1 METASQLWKEG
12 NVIYQMKR
20 AILEVLNPMI
30 AISVCFILLTGAAAG
45 SDAGIEGNWM
55 GKLGELRVVFRI
67 AVNADGTYTAFTD
80 SPDQDAFD
88 IPVSKVVFEDGNVR
102 LEVNSLSVVYE
113 GKLIDDSTIEGALKP
128 QGGSLP
134 LTLKRVKEVPGR
146 KYLRPQEPK
155 KPYPYREEEVVYENK
170 EAGVKLAGTLTL
182 PPSGG
187 PFPAALLIPAT
198 GPNDRDELIWGHRVF
213 LVLADHLTRQGIAV
227 LRVDDRGV
235 GGSTGDSS
243 TVTIESSADD
253 ALAGVQYLR
262 TRSEISPDRIGLIGH
277 SYGGIVA
284 PLAAQ
289 SPDVAYIVLMA
300 GVGTSLDEAI
310 HLQTEAYYSL
320 AGASEEAI
328 ALNRTIN
335 QRIFDLLKV
344 EEDDSIAERKVSEIL
359 EELNPQVAK
368 LSEEDRRKVDV
379 SYPLKI
385 DSYKGFLSPGFR
397 QGLFY
402 DPRTTLMKV
411 KCPVLAIIGEKDI
424 QVPPKPNLEEMEK
437 ALESGGNEDYT
448 VKELPGLNHLF
459 QTAETGA
466 ESEYAKIEE
475 TISPV
480 ALELMSGWILERT
493 RAESEE

>member
-1 METASQLWKEG
+1 
-12 NVIYQMKR
+12 VIHQMKR
-20 AILEVLNPMI
+20 AILGVLNFMI

-67 AVNADGTYTAFTD
+67 AVNEDGTYTGFTD

-88 IPVSKVVFEDGNVR
+88 IPVNKVVFEDGNVR

-128 QGGSLP
+128 QGASFP
-134 LTLKRVKEVPGR
+134 LVLKRVKEVPGR

-155 KPYPYREEEVVYENK
+155 KPYPYREEEVVYKNK

-235 GGSTGDSS
+235 GGSTGDFS
-243 TVTIESSADD
+243 TVTFESSADD
-253 ALAGVQYLR
+253 ALTGVHYLK
-262 TRSEISPDRIGLIGH
+262 TRSEIAPDRIGLIGH

-284 PLAAQ
+284 PLVAAQ

-300 GVGTSLDEAI
+300 GVGTTLEEGM
-310 HLQTEAYYSL
+310 HLQTEAYYRL

-335 QRIFDLLKV
+335 QRIFDVLRV
-344 EEDDSIAERKVSEIL
+344 EKDDSVAERKISEIL

-379 SYPLKI
+379 SYPLKL
-385 DSYKGFLSPGFR
+385 DSYKGFLSPSFR
-397 QGLFY
+397 HDLSY
-402 DPRTTLMKV
+402 DPKTALMKV
-411 KCPVLAIIGEKDI
+411 KCSVLAIIGEKDK
-424 QVPPKPNLEEMEK
+424 QVPPKPNLEEIEK
-437 ALESGGNEDYT
+437 ALESGGNEDYV

-466 ESEYAKIEE
+466 ESEYTKIEE

-493 RAESEE
+493 RAKPKE

>member
-1 METASQLWKEG
+1 MIQ
-12 NVIYQMKR
+12 QMKR
-20 AILEVLNPMI
+20 AILGVLNFMI
-30 AISVCFILLTGAAAG
+30 AISFCFILLIGAAAS

-67 AVNADGTYTAFTD
+67 AVNEDGTYTAFTD

-88 IPVSKVVFEDGNVR
+88 IPVNKVVFEDGNVR
-102 LEVNSLSVVYE
+102 LEVNLLNAVYE
-113 GKLIDDSTIEGALKP
+113 GKLVDDSTIEGALKP
-128 QGGSLP
+128 QGGSFP
-134 LTLKRVKEVPGR
+134 LVLKRVEEVPGR

-198 GPNDRDELIWGHRVF
+198 GPNDRDELVWGHRIF

-235 GGSTGDSS
+235 GGSTGDFS
-243 TVTIESSADD
+243 TVTFETSADD
-253 ALAGVQYLR
+253 ALAGVQYLK
-262 TRSEISPDRIGLIGH
+262 TRSEIAPDRIGVIGH

-284 PLAAQ
+284 PLLAAQ

-300 GVGTSLDEAI
+300 GVGTTLEEGI
-310 HLQTEAYYSL
+310 HLQTEAYYRL

-335 QRIFDLLKV
+335 QRIFDLLRV
-344 EEDDSIAERKVSEIL
+344 EKDDSVAEGKISEIL

-368 LSEEDRRKVDV
+368 LSEEDRRKVEL
-379 SYPLKI
+379 SYPLKF
-385 DSYKGFLSPGFR
+385 DSYKGFLSPGARYDF
-397 QGLFY
+397 FH
-402 DPRTTLMKV
+402 DPRAALMKV
-411 KCPVLAIIGEKDI
+411 KCPVLAIIGEKDK
-424 QVPPKPNLEEMEK
+424 QVPPKRNLEEIEK
-437 ALESGGNEDYT
+437 ALESGGNEDYM